1 MQEIKIYVAANGALG
16 TIRDYANAKNVA
28 APTLVRGCEVLL
40 RLRLFADADGDMP
53 YPFDQL
59 QNVISWQWVM
69 DSDYNSETAYILTAE
84 NSSIKIN
91 SVTER
96 IDDIEERQFTE
107 ISIPLLQTNTM
118 QLSQWLGTQKS
129 RNGLNAELV
138 GYDATGADIF
148 VLQLEN
154 FVLRN
159 RITSQGEPTEIDP
172 EYMTAAQIQAIVAGL
187 QKQIDAAA
195 NIVASDITI
204 ANDAQYF
211 AGKSVEEA
219 LQLLGE
225 QYEAT
230 CEYLENIES
239 ELAKI

>member
-1 MQEIKIYVAANGALG
+1 
-16 TIRDYANAKNVA
+16 
-28 APTLVRGCEVLL
+28 
-40 RLRLFADADGDMP
+40 
-53 YPFDQL
+53 
-59 QNVISWQWVM
+59 M